1 VDPDFLRRI
10 RELCTEH
17 GVVLIYDEVQCGV
30 GRVGAFTAAE
40 AFGVTPDIIV
50 MAKGLASG
58 LPIGAVVVSEEI
70 AAGIKVGDLGS
81 TFGGGPVPCAAALA
95 TLDVIESEGLIE
107 NARAVGDY
115 IRSAATAMGDAK
127 VAGIEGRGLLLGLR
141 LRRPAAD
148 VQRALFGHRVL
159 TGTATDPA
167 ILRLIPPLGFSHRE
181 ADLLL
186 AALGEVLA

>member
-1 VDPDFLRRI
+1 
-10 RELCTEH
+10 
-17 GVVLIYDEVQCGV
+17 
-30 GRVGAFTAAE
+30 
-40 AFGVTPDIIV
+40 
-50 MAKGLASG
+50 
-58 LPIGAVVVSEEI
+58 
-70 AAGIKVGDLGS
+70 
-81 TFGGGPVPCAAALA
+81 LA

-115 IRSAATAMGDAK
+115 IRSAVTAMGDAK
-127 VAGIEGRGLLLGLR
+127 VAGVEGRGLLLGLR